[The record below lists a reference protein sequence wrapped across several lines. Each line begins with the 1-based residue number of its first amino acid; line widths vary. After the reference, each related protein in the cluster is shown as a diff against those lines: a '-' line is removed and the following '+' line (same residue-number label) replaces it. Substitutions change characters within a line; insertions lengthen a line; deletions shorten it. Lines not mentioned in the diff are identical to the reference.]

1 MQERL
6 LRDFTGARGLKAR
19 LPIAV
24 DLGKSAGDL
33 DDKAATADVTLT
45 KLNEE
50 INSHARTQPALALE
64 ASWCVMIWPER
75 WALK

>member
-1 MQERL
+1 M
-6 LRDFTGARGLKAR
+6 
-19 LPIAV
+19 

-50 INSHARTQPALALE
+50 INSHARTQPA
-64 ASWCVMIWPER
+64 PH
-75 WALK
+75 